1 MFEFFIFSSVI
12 LKKRLKKILWRG
24 VFRFLPVALLASAAD
39 AALLWGVR
47 SFMGILQGE
56 AFFSLVL
63 WLVLMVVL
71 TALRFAFFAWK
82 MNISEKWLFGAGS
95 LVMAWFLHTLRS
107 LSPRVFHTP
116 EGEMK
121 VEAAYESAVVLQSNG
136 GVFFQAVQ
144 AVLQLLVFLPV
155 LFYISWPLTLFLFV
169 VVVPLVSWMQRS
181 LHKMGPAEENILT
194 ERSNFRNSL
203 YLARKLFRR
212 WSSGFERSDVSN
224 DLMSQVR
231 VLRDDGVAVSLRK
244 GVLSL
249 VAESVSVLAMVFVL
263 AFCALLIS
271 KGWMDGTGLVLYC
284 SAVLLCYKPV
294 KECARV
300 MPQARSAMSALRV
313 LEKFEALPSKK
324 SDSSSVEKRFS
335 SDLDC
340 LEIKH
345 GDFSYEGA
353 FATLFS
359 NFSLCW
365 QTKKPVLVRGR
376 NGVGKSTLLRLIAGL
391 DPVQDGKIVLDGEP
405 VQGPD
410 SKRGY
415 VFQQGCLFPWLT
427 VEDNIAMGLKIR
439 GVYKQNKDKVHE
451 FIEKIGLAGF
461 EKNFPHQISGG
472 MAQRVAIA
480 RALINDPEILLLDEP
495 MGALDSFTRADIQN
509 LLLELRKERNTTMIL
524 VTHDIDEALYLSD
537 RIVIMTPRPGR
548 ISEVLEIHDS
558 FPRERGSALFLEKR
572 RKILERF
579 DLARIN
585 PAPEYMI

>member
-1 MFEFFIFSSVI
+1 MI
-12 LKKRLKKILWRG
+12 LKKRLKRILWRG

-39 AALLWGVR
+39 AALLWGIR

-56 AFFSLVL
+56 VAFSLL
-63 WLVLMVVL
+63 RWLLLMVVL

-82 MNISEKWLFGAGS
+82 LNISEKWLLGTGS
-95 LVMAWFLHTLRS
+95 FVMAWFLHTLRS

-116 EGEMK
+116 EGESK
-121 VEAAYESAVVLQSNG
+121 VEAAYESVLVLQTNG

-169 VVVPLVSWMQRS
+169 VVVPLVGWMQRS

-194 ERSNFRNSL
+194 ERSDFRGSL

-212 WSSGFERSDVSN
+212 WSSRFERNEVSN

-231 VLRDDGVAVSLRK
+231 MLRDDSLSVSLRK

-249 VAESVSVLAMVFVL
+249 VTESVSVLAMIFVL

-271 KGWMDGTGLVLYC
+271 KGWMDGTGLVLFC

-313 LEKFEALPSKK
+313 LEKFETLPSKK
-324 SDSSSVEKRFS
+324 SDSSSVEKTFS
-335 SDLDC
+335 LGADNLQ
-340 LEIKH
+340 ITH

-365 QTKKPVLVRGR
+365 STKKPVLVRGR

-391 DPVQDGKIVLDGEP
+391 EDWDHGKISSSIPQKNNVFFVAQDLELPPIHLLKKLLSQTNSAAVVEFARASRVDKIIAKDG
-405 VQGPD
+405 
-410 SKRGY
+410 
-415 VFQQGCLFPWLT
+415 
-427 VEDNIAMGLKIR
+427 M
-439 GVYKQNKDKVHE
+439 
-451 FIEKIGLAGF
+451 
-461 EKNFPHQISGG
+461 SGG
-472 MAQRVAIA
+472 ERARVALA
-480 RALINDPEILLLDEP
+480 WALASDCSMVLLDEP
-495 MGALDSFTRADIQN
+495 FASVALADRE
-509 LLLELRKERNTTMIL
+509 LLLTAFLDTAELLHKWVVL
-524 VTHDIDEALYLSD
+524 VSHDVLS
-537 RIVIMTPRPGR
+537 RELEQRFNIVEMG
-548 ISEVLEIHDS
+548 D
-558 FPRERGSALFLEKR
+558 A
-572 RKILERF
+572 
-579 DLARIN
+579 
-585 PAPEYMI
+585 

>member
-1 MFEFFIFSSVI
+1 M
-12 LKKRLKKILWRG
+12 
-24 VFRFLPVALLASAAD
+24 ALLASAAD

-47 SFMGILQGE
+47 SFMEILQGE
-56 AFFSLVL
+56 AIFSLVQ

-95 LVMAWFLHTLRS
+95 LVMAWFLHALRS

-194 ERSNFRNSL
+194 ERSSFRNSL

-391 DPVQDGKIVLDGEP
+391 EEWDYGKILCSIP
-405 VQGPD
+405 L
-410 SKRGY
+410 KNN
-415 VFQQGCLFPWLT
+415 VFFVAQDLELPPLHL
-427 VEDNIAMGLKIR
+427 LKKLLAQAKFEA
-439 GVYKQNKDKVHE
+439 VAE
-451 FIEKIGLAGF
+451 FARAARV
-461 EKNFPHQISGG
+461 NQIVAKEGMSGG
-472 MAQRVAIA
+472 ERARVALA
-480 RALINDPEILLLDEP
+480 WALASDCSVVLLDEP
-495 MGALDSFTRADIQN
+495 FASVALADRE
-509 LLLELRKERNTTMIL
+509 LLLSAFLDTAELLQKWVVL
-524 VTHDIDEALYLSD
+524 VSHDVLS
-537 RIVIMTPRPGR
+537 
-548 ISEVLEIHDS
+548 
-558 FPRERGSALFLEKR
+558 REQEQ
-572 RKILERF
+572 RF
-579 DLARIN
+579 NVVEMGDA
-585 PAPEYMI
+585 